1 MGWCEG
7 PLLGFDFETT
17 GVDPCRD
24 RPVQVAL
31 AWTLPGRAGRID
43 TFLIDPGCAIPEEA
57 VSIHGITTERARR
70 EGCSLA
76 EAARRV
82 RSALAE
88 AAATGVPVVAMNAG
102 FDLTVA
108 ETLFAREGLPP
119 LEWRRVIDPLV
130 MDRHVDRYRTGR
142 RRLEALC
149 GHYGVRLTRP
159 HDAGADAVAAVLIS
173 RTIGWAYP
181 QCGQTAPGELTRR
194 QRSWHRSWAAG
205 YDSWRQEQGLPL
217 LREEEYSWPCRPR
230 PRPVS

>member
-17 GVDPCRD
+17 GVDPRRD
-24 RPVQVAL
+24 RPVQVGL
-31 AWTLPGRAGRID
+31 AWTLPGTAGRID

-57 VSIHGITTERARR
+57 VSIHGITTERASR

-88 AAATGVPVVAMNAG
+88 ASATGVPVVAMNAG

-108 ETLFAREGLPP
+108 ETLFARAGLPP
-119 LEWRRVIDPLV
+119 LEWRAVIDPLV

-149 GHYGVRLTRP
+149 GHYGVEAHAPARRRRRCCRRRP
-159 HDAGADAVAAVLIS
+159 HLPHDRVGVPAVRTDGRRRAHPPADEL
-173 RTIGWAYP
+173 
-181 QCGQTAPGELTRR
+181 APGVGRR
-194 QRSWHRSWAAG
+194 
-205 YDSWRQEQGLPL
+205 P
-217 LREEEYSWPCRPR
+217 
-230 PRPVS
+230 